1 MKLAYGVSSVD
12 IPDDCAA
19 ALGYRAIFTRGALFH
34 RGTVEIVQ
42 DRVAR
47 HFPAQVGHDAI
58 LDWYGTKVMS
68 WLDNLACTL
77 RGNDTEIYALDE
89 GPFHAR
95 ASAQASYGYLY
106 VSVWMDAEGV
116 PAS

>member
-1 MKLAYGVSSVD
+1 MKLNYGVSSAE

-19 ALGYRAIFTRGALFH
+19 ALGYRARAILHRGAID
-34 RGTVEIVQ
+34 IVRA
-42 DRVAR
+42 RVAR
-47 HFPAQVGHDAI
+47 HFPTQEGHDAI
-58 LDWYGTKVMS
+58 LDWYGTEVMT

-77 RGNDTEIYALDE
+77 RGNDLETYALDE

-106 VSVWMDAEGV
+106 VTVWMDAKEAT
-116 PAS
+116 AS

>member
-19 ALGYRAIFTRGALFH
+19 ALGYRAIFTRGALD
-34 RGTVEIVQ
+34 IVQ

-47 HFPAQVGHDAI
+47 HFPTQVGHDAI

-68 WLDNLACTL
+68 WLDNLALDL
-77 RGNDTEIYALDE
+77 RGNDPMTYALDD
-89 GPFHAR
+89 GRFHAR

-106 VSVWMDAEGV
+106 VTVWMDAKEAT
-116 PAS
+116 AS

>member
-19 ALGYRAIFTRGALFH
+19 ALGYRAIFTRGALD
-34 RGTVEIVQ
+34 IVQ

-47 HFPAQVGHDAI
+47 HFPTLVGHDAI

-68 WLDNLACTL
+68 WLDNLALDL
-77 RGNDTEIYALDE
+77 RGNDPMTYALDD
-89 GPFHAR
+89 GRFHAR

-106 VSVWMDAEGV
+106 VTVWMDAKEAT
-116 PAS
+116 AS

>member
-19 ALGYRAIFTRGALFH
+19 ALGYRAILRGGAID
-34 RGTVEIVQ
+34 IVQ

-47 HFPAQVGHDAI
+47 HFPTQVGHDAL
-58 LDWYGTKVMS
+58 LDWYGTKVMN
-68 WLDNLACTL
+68 WLDNLAFTL
-77 RGNDTEIYALDE
+77 RGNDPATYALDE
-89 GPFHAR
+89 GRFHAR

-106 VSVWMDAEGV
+106 VTVWMDAKEAT
-116 PAS
+116 AS

>member
-19 ALGYRAIFTRGALFH
+19 ALGYRAILRNGH
-34 RGTVEIVQ
+34 IDIVQ
-42 DRVAR
+42 NRAAR
-47 HFPAQVGHDAI
+47 HFPTQEGHDAL
-58 LDWYGTKVMS
+58 LDWYGAKAMN
-68 WLDNLACTL
+68 WLDNLAYTL
-77 RGNDTEIYALDE
+77 RGNDPETYALDE

-106 VSVWMDAEGV
+106 VTLWVDAEGSA
-116 PAS
+116 AS

>member
-19 ALGYRAIFTRGALFH
+19 ALGYRAILHRGAID
-34 RGTVEIVQ
+34 IVH

-47 HFPAQVGHDAI
+47 HFPTQVGHDAL
-58 LDWYGTKVMS
+58 LDWYGTKVMN
-68 WLDNLACTL
+68 WLDNLTCTL
-77 RGNDTEIYALDE
+77 RGNDPTTYALDE
-89 GPFHAR
+89 GRLHAR

-106 VSVWMDAEGV
+106 VTVWMDAKEAT
-116 PAS
+116 AS

>member
-19 ALGYRAIFTRGALFH
+19 ALGYRAIFHRGAID
-34 RGTVEIVQ
+34 IVH

-47 HFPAQVGHDAI
+47 HCLEAGAWQALQH
-58 LDWYGTKVMS
+58 WYGAKVMS
-68 WLDNLACTL
+68 WLDNLTCTL
-77 RGNDTEIYALDE
+77 RGNDPTTYALDE

-106 VSVWMDAEGV
+106 VTVWMDEKEAA
-116 PAS
+116 AS

>member
-19 ALGYRAIFTRGALFH
+19 ALGYRAILRNG
-34 RGTVEIVQ
+34 RIDIVQ

-47 HFPAQVGHDAI
+47 HFPTQEGHDAL

-77 RGNDTEIYALDE
+77 RGNDPMTYALDE
-89 GPFHAR
+89 GRFHAR

-106 VSVWMDAEGV
+106 VSVWVDLEGSA
-116 PAS
+116 AS